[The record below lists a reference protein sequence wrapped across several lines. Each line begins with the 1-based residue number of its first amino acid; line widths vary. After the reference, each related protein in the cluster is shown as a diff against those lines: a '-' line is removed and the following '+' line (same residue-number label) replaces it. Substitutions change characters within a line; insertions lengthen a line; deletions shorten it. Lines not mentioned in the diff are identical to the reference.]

1 MQFNFFSKS
10 KLFFSTI
17 TTLFFST
24 IVVAQNPVLATSP
37 GFLKEVNANPVTITI
52 DGSRGNAGLLGYTP
66 VTDIYIHTGVIT
78 NLSTGP
84 TDWKHVLTTWPGT
97 VAAFNAPSLG
107 NNKWNIT
114 LPANLRTY
122 YGITNANE
130 KIVKI
135 AILFRNGAGTS
146 VLRNS
151 DASDMYIPVDTTGN
165 LLVKFTAPPTEPR
178 YVPWAEPV
186 NVSIGQTLP
195 VSAVTSLNATINLE
209 LNGTNIGSVT
219 NVSTISLNPTIIQGC
234 NNTLKVIATDGNV
247 TVSDSLQ
254 FYVNAVAGNL
264 LPLPNGVRDGIN
276 YNAGDTSVTLV
287 LFAPGK
293 TSIAAV
299 GTFNNW
305 VPSCNYIMNRTP
317 DSNRHWI
324 TINGLAPGT
333 LYKFQYL
340 VDGLINTTDPYCDLI
355 LDPNNDAYI
364 LPSTYPNMPT
374 YPAGRSG
381 IVGTFT
387 PGQIPYT
394 WTTTNYTR
402 PSKKNMVIYE
412 MLMRDFLSTHDW
424 KTAMD
429 TLGYLKNLGIN
440 CIEIMPFTEFEGNE
454 SWGYNPD
461 FFFAPDKYL
470 GTKTDLKKF
479 IDKAHSMGMAVV
491 LDAVMNQVTGVSP
504 LAKMWWNSST
514 NKPTANNPYL
524 NVDATHPYNV
534 FNDFNHESKA
544 TKYHVRRFMDYWLNE
559 YKLDGFRWDLA
570 KGFTQTNSGSN
581 VGQWSNYDQ
590 SRVNIWKDYYD
601 SMQVYNPNSYCILEF
616 LGSDNEESTYANYGM
631 LLWGKTTDEF
641 ATCLKGYNGN
651 LDRAYFKNRP
661 GYNEPGLVT
670 YGESHD
676 EERMMYATLQ
686 NGNSTNGGHNAKDF
700 VTATKRAQAIY
711 PILLG
716 MPGPKMLWQF
726 QELGYD
732 YSINYCL
739 NGTNST
745 NCRLD
750 PKPIKW
756 NYFADANRKKIYDV
770 VSAMNKLRNLKPNA
784 FAGATITTGTDLGS
798 SMYKKIVISH
808 SDLQMVSIANYD
820 VNTQSSTVTF
830 PSTGWW
836 YNYLGTD
843 SINIAG
849 ATQSISLPAGGF
861 KVYTKEK
868 LTSGVV
874 AGPNAIATFDNISEA
889 GIYPNPGTENSVVVF
904 NLMSTEAINITITDI
919 TGKIISTLYNGN
931 MNAGEHQLELGNAIN
946 SLSKGIYYCQLQ
958 TKNGNKV
965 LKFGI
970 Q

>member
-1 MQFNFFSKS
+1 MQLQLLSKS
-10 KLFFSTI
+10 KFISAVLFSI
-17 TTLFFST
+17 G
-24 IVVAQNPVLATSP
+24 IVLSAKAQNPVLATSP
-37 GFLKEVNANPVTITI
+37 GFLKEINANPVTITI
-52 DGSRGNAGLLGYTP
+52 DGTRGNAGLSGYTP

-97 VAAFNAPSLG
+97 VAAFNATSLG
-107 NNKWNIT
+107 SNKWNIT
-114 LPANLRTY
+114 LPSNLRTY

-135 AILFRNGAGTS
+135 AILFRNGTGLS

-178 YVPWAEPV
+178 YIPWAEPV
-186 NVSIGQTLP
+186 NVAIGQTLP

-209 LNGTNIGSVT
+209 LNGTNIGNVT
-219 NVSTISLNPTIIQGC
+219 NMNTISLNPTIIQGC
-234 NNTLKVIATDGNV
+234 NNTLKVIATDGIT

-254 FYVNAVAGNL
+254 FYVNAGSGTLLAQPAGT
-264 LPLPNGVRDGIN
+264 RDGIN
-276 YNAGDTSVTLV
+276 YNIGDTSVTLV
-287 LFAPGK
+287 LYAPGK
-293 TSIAAV
+293 ASIAAV
-299 GTFNNW
+299 GSFNNW
-305 VPSCNYIMNRTP
+305 VPSCNYIMNRTL

-324 TINGLAPGT
+324 TINDLTPGT
-333 LYKFQYL
+333 IYKFQYL

-355 LDPNNDAYI
+355 LDPNDPSI
-364 LPSTYPNMPT
+364 LPSTFPNLPS

-387 PGQIPYT
+387 TGQTPFV
-394 WTTTNYTR
+394 WTTTGYNR

-429 TLGYLKNLGIN
+429 TLAYLKNLGIN

-461 FFFAPDKYL
+461 FFFAPDKNY
-470 GTKTDLKKF
+470 GPKNDLKKF
-479 IDKAHSMGMAVV
+479 IDKAHSLGIAVV
-491 LDAVMNQVTGVSP
+491 LDAVFNQVTGYSP
-504 LAKMWWNSST
+504 LAKMWWNGTT
-514 NKPTANNPYL
+514 NKPAANNPYL

-534 FNDFNHESKA
+534 FNDFNHESQA

-581 VGQWSNYDQ
+581 VGQWGNYDQ

-601 SMQVYNPNSYCILEF
+601 SMQVYSPNSYCILEF
-616 LGSDNEESTYANYGM
+616 LGGDNEESVYANYGM
-631 LLWGKTTDEF
+631 LLWGKATDEF

-651 LDRAYFKNRP
+651 LDRTYFKNRS
-661 GYNEPGLVT
+661 GYNEPGLVA
-670 YGESHD
+670 YAESHD

-686 NGNSTNGGHNAKDF
+686 NGNSTNSGHNAKDL

-711 PILLG
+711 PIFLSI
-716 MPGPKMLWQF
+716 PGPKMLWQF

-732 YSINYCL
+732 FSINYCI
-739 NGTNST
+739 NGTINN

-756 NYFADANRKKIYDV
+756 NYFTDNNRKKIYDV
-770 VSAMNKLRNLKPNA
+770 VSAMNKLRNMKPNA
-784 FAGATITTGTDLGS
+784 FASATITTGTDLGS
-798 SMYKKIVISH
+798 SMFKKVVIVH
-808 SDLQMVSIANYD
+808 PDLSLVSIANYD

-830 PSTGWW
+830 PNTGWW

-843 SINIAG
+843 SINISG
-849 ATQSISLPAGGF
+849 ATQTISLPAGGF

-868 LTSGVV
+868 LTSGVI
-874 AGPNAIATFDNISEA
+874 AGPNAVNTFEHISDLS
-889 GIYPNPGTENSVVVF
+889 IYPNP
-904 NLMSTEAINITITDI
+904 TEANAVLAFSTITDEDIDITIVDI
-919 TGKIISTLYNGN
+919 TGKQIAKLYNGK
-931 MNAGEHQLELGNAIN
+931 MTAGQHSIELGTAIN
-946 SLSKGIYYCQLQ
+946 NLAKGIYYCQLQ
-958 TKNGNKV
+958 SKNGSKV
-965 LKFGI
+965 LKFGVN
-970 Q
+970 